1 MRTWN
6 KSTARAALLTASFV
20 AVGAGSVCP
29 QAAFGDTTSG
39 DHSVLGGNQVNIP
52 ISVPI
57 DISGNSIAVA
67 GAAGSRSKGGA
78 TVGGHGDGGGSGARR
93 TSGRHSIGGGNQV
106 NVPVSI
112 PVNVC
117 GNGVAVLGRA
127 FAGCKG
133 GAKTGGHGHG
143 GGSGGGRWT
152 SGYHS
157 ALGGNQVNV
166 PVSIPVNVC
175 GNAVGNAFAGCKGG
189 AAVDGQRGSG
199 GQWTSGDHS
208 VLGGNQVDIP
218 VKAPVNVCGNGA
230 AVLGDAVAGCAGGA
244 GGHAGHGGYGH
255 GGYDHGRYGA
265 AEHGD
270 RVRRLPAATVL
281 RGLPVVSRQAKAVS
295 LSQGTTMP
303 ALPPLPASGTH
314 GHPRFPIL
322 TGQITRGLPGKVG
335 HTQAARSV
343 ARGLPKPP
351 AGTGLTPPRADV
363 RDPFGPVTKPVTGM
377 VPMAAGGLPGDDTK
391 AGLTYIL
398 TVGAL
403 LAGAAAAMACSRR
416 IRFGRR

>member
-39 DHSVLGGNQVNIP
+39 DHSLLGGNQVNIP

-78 TVGGHGDGGGSGARR
+78 KAGGHGDGGGSGARR
-93 TSGRHSIGGGNQV
+93 TSGRHSIG
-106 NVPVSI
+106 
-112 PVNVC
+112 
-117 GNGVAVLGRA
+117 
-127 FAGCKG
+127 
-133 GAKTGGHGHG
+133 
-143 GGSGGGRWT
+143 
-152 SGYHS
+152 
-157 ALGGNQVNV
+157 GGNQVNV

-199 GQWTSGDHS
+199 GQWTSGNHS
-208 VLGGNQVDIP
+208 VLGGNQVHIP

-322 TGQITRGLPGKVG
+322 TGQITRSLPGKVA